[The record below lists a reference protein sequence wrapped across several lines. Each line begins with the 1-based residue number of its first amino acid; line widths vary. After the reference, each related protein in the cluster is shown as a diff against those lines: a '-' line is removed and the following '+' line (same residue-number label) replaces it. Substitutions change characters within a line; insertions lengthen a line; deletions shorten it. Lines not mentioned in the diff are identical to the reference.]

1 MGDEL
6 RTLTGRYETD
16 TSMLEKQI
24 RLGASFDLL
33 GRKFLVGGQKA
44 TLYFVDGFA
53 KDEVMEK
60 ILEYLMKLTP
70 EEMRDRRSAEDF
82 SRHFMS
88 YVEVSLA
95 ADSPAVITAVL
106 SGTLA
111 LLIEGYDQA
120 VMIDARTYP
129 ARGVEEP
136 EDDKVL
142 RGAHDGFV
150 ETLIFNTALIRR
162 RIRDPQLTMEYLQ
175 VGSTSK
181 TDLVLCYMDERVN
194 HKQLRDLRD
203 KLKGIDIPSLTMG
216 QESLAECLLRRQWYN
231 PFPKVRYTER
241 PDCASANVAEGKI
254 LLIVDNSPAVMIL
267 PTSIFDFIQDTNDF
281 YFPPLVGTYLRFV
294 RGIVFFLTL
303 FLTPIWY
310 LLMQNPDM
318 IPPWLEFV
326 RIKEPNT
333 VPIIIQL
340 LVIEIM
346 IDGVK
351 LASLNTPGALNNA
364 FGMVGALLLGEFA
377 ITAGLFVPEVM
388 LYMAFVAVANFTQPS
403 FELGYAFKLFR
414 MLFLIL
420 TALFNLWG
428 FAAGVVLL
436 FVILLTTRTISGRS
450 YFFPVIPFNG
460 RALWGLIVRRPIT
473 RHNAGEKRR

>member
-1 MGDEL
+1 MEEK
-6 RTLTGRYETD
+6 RTTMTGRYETD
-16 TSMLEKQI
+16 TSMLENQL
-24 RLGASFDLL
+24 RLAASFDLI
-33 GRKFLVGGQKA
+33 GRNIRIGGCRA

-70 EEMRDRRSAEDF
+70 EEMAGRQSAEEF
-82 SRHFMS
+82 SRHFMT
-88 YVEVSLA
+88 YVEVSTA
-95 ADSPAVITAVL
+95 ADIPAVITGIL

-111 LLIEGYDQA
+111 LIIEGFEQA
-120 VMIDARTYP
+120 LMIDARTYP

-175 VGSTSK
+175 IGTTSQ
-181 TDLVLCYMDERVN
+181 TDVVLCYMDERVN
-194 HKQLRDLRD
+194 HKQLRELRN
-203 KLKGIDIPSLTMG
+203 KLKGIRIPSLTMG

-241 PDCASANVAEGKI
+241 PDCASASVAEGKI

-267 PTSIFDFIQDTNDF
+267 PTTIFDFIQDTNDF
-281 YFPPLVGTYLRFV
+281 YFPPLVGTYLRLV

-310 LLMQNPDM
+310 LLMQNPEM

-340 LVIEIM
+340 FVIEVM

-377 ITAGLFVPEVM
+377 ITAGLFVSEVM

-403 FELGYAFKLFR
+403 YELGYAFKLFR
-414 MLFLIL
+414 MLFLLL
-420 TALFNLWG
+420 TWLFNLWG
-428 FAAGVVLL
+428 FAAGVILMFIV
-436 FVILLTTRTISGRS
+436 LLTTRTISGRS
-450 YFFPVIPFNG
+450 YFYPLIPFDG
-460 RALWGLIVRRPIT
+460 KALWALMVRRPIT

>member
-1 MGDEL
+1 
-6 RTLTGRYETD
+6 
-16 TSMLEKQI
+16 
-24 RLGASFDLL
+24 
-33 GRKFLVGGQKA
+33 
-44 TLYFVDGFA
+44 
-53 KDEVMEK
+53 
-60 ILEYLMKLTP
+60 
-70 EEMRDRRSAEDF
+70 
-82 SRHFMS
+82 
-88 YVEVSLA
+88 
-95 ADSPAVITAVL
+95 
-106 SGTLA
+106 
-111 LLIEGYDQA
+111 
-120 VMIDARTYP
+120 
-129 ARGVEEP
+129 
-136 EDDKVL
+136 
-142 RGAHDGFV
+142 
-150 ETLIFNTALIRR
+150 
-162 RIRDPQLTMEYLQ
+162 MEYLQ

-377 ITAGLFVPEVM
+377 ITAGLSCP
-388 LYMAFVAVANFTQPS
+388 
-403 FELGYAFKLFR
+403 R
-414 MLFLIL
+414 
-420 TALFNLWG
+420 
-428 FAAGVVLL
+428 
-436 FVILLTTRTISGRS
+436 
-450 YFFPVIPFNG
+450 
-460 RALWGLIVRRPIT
+460 
-473 RHNAGEKRR
+473 